1 MAVDMRA
8 RYFGEFDEGAV
19 PPSFG
24 VFPQYELPN
33 NDFTV
38 MPPAAAPYAEQQYLP
53 AVQPMTQEAA
63 PFDLSSL
70 AGLDLSGLGGFGG
83 GRMGGVIQD
92 PNIQYITAPVS
103 NKGNPTGRMGG
114 NVFAVT
120 PDQPV
125 RLVDLRTN
133 TIVFEG
139 TGVDAARKATEVG
152 QSLTDSLGRKASY
165 DIQTA
170 DPSGAYTT
178 VANEKANK
186 STLGTLGQIVGTA
199 LPIVVS
205 LVPGLQFAGPVLSAA
220 IAGGAGAAMAGR
232 DPVKGAIMGGLSA
245 GGGQVLSSAK
255 LLGPAFTTATGLG
268 TRAAGAIGSGLGAT
282 AGGLATGQSLKS
294 SLLGGVASGA
304 MSYAGPTIQQGLGIN
319 PIPGGSLFTGS
330 TPSAGADGYT
340 GLTVTGGGTTSSPN
354 FTLGGSQNK
363 IQQALRQGTE
373 APYDGITAIG
383 NRLGGLSAVNLGG
396 NQFGAPGQDQSA
408 FDRLTDPAD
417 PNEILVKARPATQT
431 SSFSVNTGG
440 GVDGEI
446 SPEYLPK
453 EDIVVDATKRII
465 SGPGFT
471 LSSDTV
477 TDTNQK
483 SEAERKAEEERKKKL
498 SVADALALLNLVGG
512 IAGGGGGGGGGGT
525 PGSQALNPIFSAKLP
540 TPGKDGAFKVGGLDY
555 TTPPATDAY
564 RYAMG
569 PAMDIRAGTDL
580 SKATSPY
587 AGYGPGTL
595 GEETFKR
602 VTGMSHGGAMGYARG
617 SSRDSFA
624 VNGPGTGRSD
634 DIPAV
639 LSDGEYVIDA
649 ETVALLGDGSSKAGA
664 KKLDEMRVKV
674 RKHKGR
680 NLAKGKFSVNAKRP
694 EKYLSGGRT

>member
-1 MAVDMRA
+1 
-8 RYFGEFDEGAV
+8 
-19 PPSFG
+19 
-24 VFPQYELPN
+24 
-33 NDFTV
+33 
-38 MPPAAAPYAEQQYLP
+38 
-53 AVQPMTQEAA
+53 
-63 PFDLSSL
+63 
-70 AGLDLSGLGGFGG
+70 
-83 GRMGGVIQD
+83 
-92 PNIQYITAPVS
+92 
-103 NKGNPTGRMGG
+103 
-114 NVFAVT
+114 
-120 PDQPV
+120 
-125 RLVDLRTN
+125 
-133 TIVFEG
+133 
-139 TGVDAARKATEVG
+139 
-152 QSLTDSLGRKASY
+152 
-165 DIQTA
+165 
-170 DPSGAYTT
+170 
-178 VANEKANK
+178 
-186 STLGTLGQIVGTA
+186 
-199 LPIVVS
+199 
-205 LVPGLQFAGPVLSAA
+205 
-220 IAGGAGAAMAGR
+220 
-232 DPVKGAIMGGLSA
+232 
-245 GGGQVLSSAK
+245 
-255 LLGPAFTTATGLG
+255 
-268 TRAAGAIGSGLGAT
+268 
-282 AGGLATGQSLKS
+282 
-294 SLLGGVASGA
+294 
-304 MSYAGPTIQQGLGIN
+304 
-319 PIPGGSLFTGS
+319 
-330 TPSAGADGYT
+330 
-340 GLTVTGGGTTSSPN
+340 
-354 FTLGGSQNK
+354 
-363 IQQALRQGTE
+363 
-373 APYDGITAIG
+373 
-383 NRLGGLSAVNLGG
+383 
-396 NQFGAPGQDQSA
+396 
-408 FDRLTDPAD
+408 
-417 PNEILVKARPATQT
+417 
-431 SSFSVNTGG
+431 VNTGG

-602 VTGMSHGGAMGYARG
+602 ITGMSHGGAMGYARG

-624 VNGPGTGRSD
+624 VDGPGTGRSD